1 MIPREVC
8 LEDRR
13 PASNVKTNRLIG
25 VGWPLRR
32 RVSDAGPLR
41 DGRVGCGAGVRK
53 PPKEE
58 TAGRLGAGWAGAPYG
73 DFGVTDQAL
82 VALRELVTRIVRG
95 GREDGEPF

>member
-1 MIPREVC
+1 MWRNRRLQPSTAFSRLPPVHRVG
-8 LEDRR
+8 LEGR
-13 PASNVKTNRLIG
+13 
-25 VGWPLRR
+25 LRR

-41 DGRVGCGAGVRK
+41 DGRAGCGAGVRK

>member
-1 MIPREVC
+1 M
-8 LEDRR
+8 
-13 PASNVKTNRLIG
+13 
-25 VGWPLRR
+25 
-32 RVSDAGPLR
+32 R
-41 DGRVGCGAGVRK
+41 DGGAGCGAGVRK

-95 GREDGEPF
+95 GREDGKPF

>member
-1 MIPREVC
+1 MANCGVFQHNRRIADVAGHG
-8 LEDRR
+8 LE
-13 PASNVKTNRLIG
+13 RLN
-25 VGWPLRR
+25 WR

-41 DGRVGCGAGVRK
+41 DGRAGCGAGVRK